1 MLIKQS
7 TVFSNALC
15 NILPIAS
22 QIAIILFLTPIL
34 VEKLDSESFS
44 IWSIVQQAGA
54 LVLSVLSVFQV
65 VVSKNVAQLNAA
77 GDSRGITR
85 YLQGTAPLVGRFV
98 VFIVALS
105 AVLSILSPTFLRNVD
120 SESRWNFVISMF
132 LSGCAISFSS
142 VLVFLSGYL
151 QGVSKNSYSSFL
163 QVGSKIAMASGWIAV
178 AKSSGKI
185 LQMVC
190 VSLAVAAVTG
200 KIAMIPFARHS
211 IYFKNLFGKV
221 DKSISQ
227 SILTEILHL
236 LIWTVSMMFVNG
248 FGVFLVANLDYG
260 EVKSYSIAFAL
271 VGGINA
277 IFGAASSAL
286 LPMCSAIAV
295 RHSAK
300 AFGEFVTHLTAVNS
314 SMLVLSSI
322 PLLFFGKWV
331 LGLWL
336 GIQVSDKQ
344 QFILMCLSLSNLIRN
359 TAAPYAYG
367 VIAAGAQKNMI
378 LTPVLEGIATFS
390 LSFLMGSFYGVAGVV
405 SGMVIGS
412 LVGVSLNILINFR
425 RISVLVLDWKCYLK
439 SGLLYPSGILV
450 PFVFLPLL
458 TSTKT
463 VVNTVGFIIGIVISF
478 LSLRHLFKQ
487 LSCINMRLK
496 MGSR

>member
-7 TVFSNALC
+7 TVVSNALC

-54 LVLSVLSVFQV
+54 LILSVLSVFQV
-65 VVSKNVAQLNAA
+65 VVSKNVAQLKAE

-120 SESRWNFVISMF
+120 SESRWVLVISMF

-211 IYFKNLFGKV
+211 IYFKNIFGRL

-236 LIWTVSMMFVNG
+236 LIWTVGMMFVNG
-248 FGVFLVANLDYG
+248 FGVFLVANFDYD

-271 VGGINA
+271 VGGLNA
-277 IFGAASSAL
+277 IFGAASSAF

-295 RHSAK
+295 KHSAK
-300 AFGEFVTHLTAVNS
+300 FLGEFVTNLTAVNTL
-314 SMLVLSSI
+314 MLILASI

-336 GIQVSDKQ
+336 GIQISEKQ
-344 QFILMCLSLSNLIRN
+344 QLILMCLSLSNLIRN
-359 TAAPYAYG
+359 TAAPYAYS
-367 VIAAGAQKNMI
+367 VIAAGAQKDMI

-390 LSFLMGSFYGVAGVV
+390 LSFLLGSSYGVVGVV

-412 LVGVSLNILINFR
+412 LVGVSLNILVNFR
-425 RISVLVLDWKCYLK
+425 RISVMVLDWKCYLK
-439 SGLLYPSGILV
+439 SGLLYPLGILG
-450 PFVFLPLL
+450 PFIFAHLLPSTNKIVDAVGLLIVF
-458 TSTKT
+458 
-463 VVNTVGFIIGIVISF
+463 FFAF

-487 LSCINMRLK
+487 LICINMKLK
-496 MGSR
+496 MDRH